1 LVKKTYFKVLER
13 YSFLG
18 EERYRVAIS
27 GTNIVFNVRASS
39 EEEAIDKANALA
51 EKMGLTD
58 EAIEVLRNRFKE
70 HTS

>member
-18 EERYRVAIS
+18 EERYRVTIS

-58 EAIEVLRNRFKE
+58 EVIEELRNRFKE
-70 HTS
+70 HSG